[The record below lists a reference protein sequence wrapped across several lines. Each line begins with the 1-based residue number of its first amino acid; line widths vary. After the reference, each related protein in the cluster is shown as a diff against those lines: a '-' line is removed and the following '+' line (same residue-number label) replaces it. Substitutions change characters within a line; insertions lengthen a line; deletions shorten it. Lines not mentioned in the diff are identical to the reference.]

1 MTDFYCSAWRR
12 TAAAL
17 SLALPALALPL
28 AAWANCSRDIQVPV
42 SQIGASVVGSGAT
55 VSGIYPEI
63 LRSLGAKMGCNFVF
77 SVVPRARL
85 EALYETGKADILIPA
100 SSTPRRDQH
109 GLFIPLLGNRPLLIS
124 LQGAREPV
132 SSMQELIE
140 RRELRVALVR
150 GYDYGHPYQAL
161 AKDLSSQGRLFYEVD
176 ALSVARL
183 MQSGFIDATIM
194 NPTILSGAVQNDAR
208 VLGLADRLRLEALPE
223 LPWGLSGAYISRK
236 SLTPGDQA
244 VLRELLEKAARSGAI
259 MESFQRSHRPERL
272 SASIRP
278 R

>member
-140 RRELRVALVR
+140 RRELRVALL
-150 GYDYGHPYQAL
+150 GGFGTL
-161 AKDLSSQGRLFYEVD
+161 ASY
-176 ALSVARL
+176 
-183 MQSGFIDATIM
+183 
-194 NPTILSGAVQNDAR
+194 
-208 VLGLADRLRLEALPE
+208 GLALWAMTHAPVAAVAALRETSIVFASLIAL
-223 LPWGLSGAYISRK
+223 L
-236 SLTPGDQA
+236 
-244 VLRELLEKAARSGAI
+244 VLREKINTRRCLSIALIAAGAVLMRSA
-259 MESFQRSHRPERL
+259 
-272 SASIRP
+272 
-278 R
+278 

>member
-28 AAWANCSRDIQVPV
+28 AAWADCSRDIHVPV

-55 VSGIYPEI
+55 VSGIYPDI
-63 LRSLGAKMGCNFVF
+63 LRSLGARMGCNFVF

-109 GLFIPLLGNRPLLIS
+109 GLFIPMLGSRPLLIS
-124 LQGAREPV
+124 LQGARA
-132 SSMQELIE
+132 SINTMQELIE

-150 GYDYGHPYQAL
+150 GYDYGAQYQAL
-161 AKDLSSQGRLFYEVD
+161 AKELSSQGRLFYEVD

-194 NPTILSGAVQNDAR
+194 SPTILAGVAQNDAR
-208 VLGLADRLRLEALPE
+208 VYGLADRLRLEALPE
-223 LPWGLSGAYISRK
+223 LPWGMSGVYLSRK
-236 SLTPGDQA
+236 SLTAEDQA
-244 VLRELLEKAARSGAI
+244 TLRELLDKAGRSGTVMDA
-259 MESFQRSHRPERL
+259 FQRHHRQELL
-272 SASIRP
+272 SLSIRP